1 MTTLLQNPS
10 EQQATGAE
18 LLTSLVEHSRLI
30 GADESL
36 VLRGGGN
43 TSVKLQL
50 KDFVG
55 RPTSVLCIKGSGSD
69 LATVELRDFARLRL
83 EELLLLRNSGEMQ
96 DEVMVDYLLHC
107 RLDPTSPRPS
117 IETLLHAFL
126 PHRSVFHSHADAIL
140 ALTNTQ
146 QPTLL
151 LREVFGDS
159 VAAVPYR
166 RPGFRLSQEV
176 ADVVDESGPVAVILL
191 NHGLVTWGE
200 QPAAAY
206 AAHMEIVQQAREFM
220 QWRAGSRVFGAAQ
233 PLVPDAE
240 RRAAAAALAP
250 VIRGQLSSD
259 RTVVLAYDGSE
270 ETLAFV
276 GSERAR
282 TASGFG
288 AATPD
293 HILTTRNWPMWV
305 DLRPGSA
312 QAQVQAALANYVEGH
327 RAYVQRW
334 RTDET
339 LLDETPRVVLV
350 PSVGMFTVGRNVEVA
365 RLAAKI
371 YRHTMEIIENA
382 EMLGGYRSLEESAA
396 YHAEHWPLEL
406 YKLSLAPPEKELAGR
421 IALVT
426 GAGSGIG
433 RAAALRLA
441 GAGAHVIVTDAIA
454 QRGEETLRLLREE
467 NAGARC
473 LWQALDVT
481 DEASIAAAFERACVE
496 YGGVDI
502 VVSNAGI
509 AQSAPIEAITV
520 HDWEDCLRVNA
531 TGHMLVARAALRL
544 FRAQNIGGNIVF
556 VASKNVT
563 AAGADFAAYSAA
575 KAAEAQLARVA
586 AIEGAALG
594 VRVNVVNPDAVF
606 IDTHLWDEIR
616 EARARTHGTTADA
629 IERYYRDR
637 SLLQLEVRPQDVAEA
652 ILFLASDRSSRTTG
666 CMLPVDAGVRE
677 AFVR

>member
-1 MTTLLQNPS
+1 MTTLLKDPG

-18 LLTSLVEHSRLI
+18 LLTSLVQYSRLI

-50 KDFVG
+50 KDFAG
-55 RPTSVLCIKGSGSD
+55 RPANVLCIKGSGSD
-69 LATVELRDFARLRL
+69 LATIDGRDFARLRL
-83 EELLLLRNSGEMQ
+83 DELLLLRNAGEMP
-96 DEVMVDYLLHC
+96 DEAMVDYLLHC

-126 PHRSVFHSHADAIL
+126 PHQSVFHSHADAIL
-140 ALTNTQ
+140 ALTNT
-146 QPTLL
+146 PEPVSI
-151 LREVFGDS
+151 LRKVFGDS

-176 ADVVDESGPVAVILL
+176 ADVVDESGPLAVILL

-206 AAHMEIVQQAREFM
+206 AVHMEIVQQAREFM
-220 QWRAGSRVFGAAQ
+220 QWRAGSRVFGPAHT
-233 PLVPDAE
+233 PVPE
-240 RRAAAAALAP
+240 LRAAVAALAP
-250 VIRGQLSSD
+250 VIRGQLSRD
-259 RTVVLAYDGSE
+259 RKVVLAYDGSE

-305 DLRPGSA
+305 DLKPGSA
-312 QAQVQAALANYVEGH
+312 QGQVQAALENYVEAH

-334 RTDET
+334 RTDEP
-339 LLDETPRVVLV
+339 LLDANPRVILV
-350 PSVGMFTVGRNVEVA
+350 PGVGMFTAGRTIEIA
-365 RLAAKI
+365 RLAANI
-371 YRHTMEIIENA
+371 YRHTMEIIESA

-441 GAGAHVIVTDAIA
+441 SAGAHVIVTDAIA
-454 QRGEETLRLLREE
+454 QRGEETVGLLRED

-473 LWQALDVT
+473 LWQPLDVT

-531 TGHMLVARAALRL
+531 TGHLLVARAALRL

-586 AIEGAALG
+586 AIEGAGLG

-606 IDTHLWDEIR
+606 SDTHLWDDIR
-616 EARARTHGTTADA
+616 EARARTHGTTVEG
-629 IERYYRDR
+629 IESYYRGR